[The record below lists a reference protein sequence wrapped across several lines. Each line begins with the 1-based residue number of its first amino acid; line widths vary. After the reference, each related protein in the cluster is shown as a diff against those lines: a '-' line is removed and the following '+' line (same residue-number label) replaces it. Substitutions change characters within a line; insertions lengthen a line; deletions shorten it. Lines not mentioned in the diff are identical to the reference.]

1 MKPKIVVLTGAGISA
16 ESGLSTFRDSDGL
29 WENYRIEEVCTPEA
43 LVRNRPL
50 VIDFY
55 NQRRKAALAAQPNA
69 AHHALKRREQ
79 KFDVCIVT
87 QNVDNLH
94 ERAGS
99 SHIIHLHGEL
109 TKLRSSNNETATVPL
124 DGWQQ
129 TLDARHPDGSLL
141 RPFIVFFGE
150 NVPMLEPA
158 IEQVRQADILII
170 VGTSL
175 AVYPAAMLAAY
186 APTDTPISLVDPGQ
200 PNTRNI
206 INPFTHIQQPATIG
220 VPQVVQALLDH
231 A

>member
-69 AHHALKRREQ
+69 AHHALKRLEQ

-94 ERAGS
+94 ERAGI

-141 RPFIVFFGE
+141 RPFIVF
-150 NVPMLEPA
+150 
-158 IEQVRQADILII
+158 
-170 VGTSL
+170 L
-175 AVYPAAMLAAY
+175 AKMCRCSNRLSSKCAK
-186 APTDTPISLVDPGQ
+186 PTYSSS
-200 PNTRNI
+200 
-206 INPFTHIQQPATIG
+206 
-220 VPQVVQALLDH
+220 
-231 A
+231 